1 MLFSF
6 FFRYYSKR
14 KIIILFPKFINNKKN
29 SPNIFPNLN
38 HLLIPPN
45 RIIPNYSFVPIKTNK
60 FPCVHTHTH
69 TRVSTNI
76 VTRHVSFT
84 FNLSNKTKSITHAK
98 NTTRMSPEHFHLY
111 YLIVAL
117 PACYYLSPPFTWI
130 PSFSP
135 LFLFL
140 LPCSR
145 THLIVHEFPPHSWR
159 RTTVNTH
166 LLDQPASSLAS
177 YSTLWPPTSKR
188 RPGLWNIPT
197 NMWLVLDNNKTNLRL
212 YKLVVLDFWIKFVN
226 SLYCF

>member
-1 MLFSF
+1 MNNQKHCKNLKCENFNGIIIIKIPIPLKERSQKQFLNFPTIFLITYISIYKCMLFSF

-117 PACYYLSPPFTWI
+117 PACYYLSPPFT
-130 PSFSP
+130 
-135 LFLFL
+135 
-140 LPCSR
+140 
-145 THLIVHEFPPHSWR
+145 
-159 RTTVNTH
+159 
-166 LLDQPASSLAS
+166 
-177 YSTLWPPTSKR
+177 
-188 RPGLWNIPT
+188 
-197 NMWLVLDNNKTNLRL
+197 
-212 YKLVVLDFWIKFVN
+212 
-226 SLYCF
+226 